1 MSKIDKMILAMAA
14 EMGDP
19 QGCESDTIDY
29 ISMELQISYDE
40 VAEVFEAES
49 A

>member
-1 MSKIDKMILAMAA
+1 MSNIDKMIMAMAA

-19 QGCESDTIDY
+19 TGCQSDTIDY

-40 VAEVFEAES
+40 VAQVFAEF